1 AADVEKQRQ
10 GRAGMMDARVFI
22 KGLVALLM
30 VVLALWVVV
39 GAGFLVHELYLALEQ
54 GWEKR
59 AEHMVVN

>member
-1 AADVEKQRQ
+1 
-10 GRAGMMDARVFI
+10 MMDARVFI